1 MELKNRQILCTSCS
15 SENQLLITAV
25 KSEQQNDHP
34 RMSSMRLL
42 ASLLALC
49 ITLLMPSEVQAKTL
63 EIVIYSISEVGVGE
77 SIGAVLAS
85 DSKNGLVITPSLTNL
100 SEGEH
105 GFHLHAG
112 SPCLAEFNQEKI
124 SIPGLAAKGHWDP
137 DNTNTHSGPFD
148 DGHRGDLSRLIVNSD
163 GRTTNE
169 VVAPRLS
176 TADLRGRA
184 LIVHAGGDTY
194 SDVPPLG
201 GGGARIA
208 CGIAG

>member
-1 MELKNRQILCTSCS
+1 
-15 SENQLLITAV
+15 
-25 KSEQQNDHP
+25 
-34 RMSSMRLL
+34 MRLL

-49 ITLLMPSEVQAKTL
+49 IALLMPGKVQASSL
-63 EIVIYSISEVGVGE
+63 EIDIHSISNDGIGE
-77 SIGAVLAS
+77 SIGTLLAR
-85 DSKNGLVITPSLTNL
+85 DSQNGLVITPSLTGL

-112 SPCLAEFNQEKI
+112 TSCQAAFNDENV
-124 SIPGLAAKGHWDP
+124 SIAGLAAKGHWDP
-137 DNTNTHSGPFD
+137 DDTNTHSGPFG
-148 DGHRGDLSRLIVNSD
+148 DGHRGDLSRLIVNAD
-163 GRTTNE
+163 GSTTTE
-169 VVAPRLS
+169 VVAPRLN
-176 TADLRGRA
+176 TADLRGKA

>member
-1 MELKNRQILCTSCS
+1 MLRF
-15 SENQLLITAV
+15 
-25 KSEQQNDHP
+25 
-34 RMSSMRLL
+34 

-49 ITLLMPSEVQAKTL
+49 IALLLPGKVQASSLNIDIHTINQKG
-63 EIVIYSISEVGVGE
+63 IGE
-77 SIGAVLAS
+77 SIGSVTAR
-85 DSKNGLVITPSLTNL
+85 DSRKGLVITPSLSGL

-112 SPCLAEFNQEKI
+112 DSCMAASNDEGVTI
-124 SIPGLAAKGHWDP
+124 TGLAAKGHWDP
-137 DNTNTHSGPFD
+137 DNTNSHKGPFGE
-148 DGHRGDLSRLIVNSD
+148 GHRGDLSRLIVNAD
-163 GRTTNE
+163 GTTTTD
-169 VVAPRLS
+169 VVAPRLR
-176 TADLRGRA
+176 TDDLRGRA

>member
-1 MELKNRQILCTSCS
+1 MLR
-15 SENQLLITAV
+15 
-25 KSEQQNDHP
+25 
-34 RMSSMRLL
+34 L

-49 ITLLMPSEVQAKTL
+49 IALLLPGQAQASSL
-63 EIVIYSISEVGVGE
+63 EIDIHTITPDGVGD
-77 SIGAVLAS
+77 SIGTVLAR
-85 DSKNGLVITPSLTNL
+85 DSEDGLVISPSLASL

-112 SPCLAEFNQEKI
+112 ASCQAATNDQGI
-124 SIPGLAAKGHWDP
+124 SIAGLAAKGHWDP
-137 DNTNTHSGPFD
+137 DNTNTHQGPFG
-148 DGHRGDLSRLIVNSD
+148 DGHRGDLSRLIVNTD
-163 GRTTNE
+163 GTTTTD
-169 VVAPRLS
+169 VVAPRLR

-194 SDVPPLG
+194 RDVPPLG

>member
-1 MELKNRQILCTSCS
+1 VLR
-15 SENQLLITAV
+15 
-25 KSEQQNDHP
+25 
-34 RMSSMRLL
+34 L
-42 ASLLALC
+42 ASLLTLC
-49 ITLLMPSEVQAKTL
+49 IALLLPGKVQASSL
-63 EIVIYSISEVGVGE
+63 EIDVHTITKGDIGE
-77 SIGAVLAS
+77 SIGTVTAR
-85 DSKNGLVITPSLTNL
+85 DSKDGLVITPSLSGL

-112 SPCLAEFNQEKI
+112 DSCMAASNDEGVTV
-124 SIPGLAAKGHWDP
+124 PGLAAKGHWDP
-137 DNTNTHSGPFD
+137 DNTNTHKGPFGE
-148 DGHRGDLSRLIVNSD
+148 GHRGDLSRLIVDAD
-163 GRTTNE
+163 GSTTTE
-169 VVAPRLS
+169 VVAPRLR

>member
-1 MELKNRQILCTSCS
+1 
-15 SENQLLITAV
+15 
-25 KSEQQNDHP
+25 
-34 RMSSMRLL
+34 MRLL
-42 ASLLALC
+42 ASLLSLCVAL
-49 ITLLMPSEVQAKTL
+49 LLPGKLQASSL
-63 EIVIYSISEVGVGE
+63 EIDIHTISKDGVGE
-77 SIGAVLAS
+77 SIGTIVAS
-85 DSKNGLVITPSLTNL
+85 DSTNGLVIAPSLNNL

-112 SPCLAEFNQEKI
+112 TSCQAALNDEKV

-137 DNTNTHSGPFD
+137 EKTNTHSGPFGN
-148 DGHRGDLSRLIVNSD
+148 GHRGDLSRLIVNAD
-163 GRTTNE
+163 GTTTTE

-194 SDVPPLG
+194 SDSPPLG
-201 GGGARIA
+201 GGGERIA

>member
-1 MELKNRQILCTSCS
+1 
-15 SENQLLITAV
+15 
-25 KSEQQNDHP
+25 
-34 RMSSMRLL
+34 MSPMRLL

-49 ITLLMPSEVQAKTL
+49 IALLLPGKVQASSL
-63 EIVIYSISEVGVGE
+63 EIDIHTISKDGVGE
-77 SIGAVLAS
+77 SIGTILAS
-85 DSKNGLVITPSLTNL
+85 DSKNGLVIAPSLSNL

-112 SPCLAEFNQEKI
+112 TSCQVALNDEKV

-137 DNTNTHSGPFD
+137 ENTNTHSGPFGH
-148 DGHRGDLSRLIVNSD
+148 GHRGDLSRLIVNAD
-163 GRTTNE
+163 GTTTTE

-194 SDVPPLG
+194 SDSPPLG
-201 GGGARIA
+201 GGGERIA

>member
-1 MELKNRQILCTSCS
+1 
-15 SENQLLITAV
+15 
-25 KSEQQNDHP
+25 
-34 RMSSMRLL
+34 MRLL

-49 ITLLMPSEVQAKTL
+49 IALLMPGKVQASSL
-63 EIVIYSISEVGVGE
+63 EIDIHSISNDGIGE
-77 SIGAVLAS
+77 SIGTVLAR
-85 DSKNGLVITPSLTNL
+85 DSQNGLVITPSLTSL
-100 SEGEH
+100 SKGEH

-112 SPCLAEFNQEKI
+112 TSCQAAFNDENV
-124 SIPGLAAKGHWDP
+124 SIAGLAAQGHWDP
-137 DNTNTHSGPFD
+137 DNTKTHSGPFS
-148 DGHRGDLSRLIVNSD
+148 DGHRGDLSRLIVNAD
-163 GRTTNE
+163 GSTTTE
-169 VVAPRLS
+169 VVAPRLN